1 MSITKLL
8 KKDLHTYVLATLLA
22 LFIVFDIQVPDVVAH
37 LVDNLLGKVVV
48 IISALYLLN
57 FNPLIGSLG
66 VIAAYFLIK
75 RSEINHNILVEK
87 FVPSEYKKDEE
98 MQRYNSVPVTLE
110 ETVIKNQI
118 PYSKNRKKII
128 KSSVKPLDTET
139 RDAASV

>member
-8 KKDLHTYVLATLLA
+8 KKDLHTYVLAALLA
-22 LFIVFDIQVPDVVAH
+22 LFIVFDMQVPDVVAH

-57 FNPLIGSLG
+57 FNPIIGSLG
-66 VIAAYFLIK
+66 VIAAYLLIK
-75 RSEINHNILVEK
+75 RSENNNNILVEK
-87 FVPSEYKKDEE
+87 FVPSEYKKGKE

-118 PYSKNRKKII
+118 PFSKNRKKII